1 MRRTLTRLA
10 LAGAVGSVL
19 LAVGAGTAFAA
30 HGHGRLGTRLV
41 FQGRATGGPGGGGM
55 FGLGGPGIGFG
66 GPGMMGGMGRGMGG
80 PGGGGPGGPG
90 VLFSDVL
97 TPAAAFLNISVS
109 ALASDLNGGKTL
121 AQEATAKNKTA
132 ADLITAIVAAQ
143 KTNLDNE
150 KAAGWITADQETNLL
165 AGYTK
170 AVTQLVNNGPPVP
183 GGGKQDGGPLKI
195 VSDYLGISVAD
206 LQTALKGGKTLADEV
221 TAAGN
226 GKTVAG
232 LVAALEAPVK
242 AKLDTA
248 VNEQRHHP
256 GSGDRDPGPHDDA
269 PDEHDQRRQ
278 AGQGRGN
285 LDGVPERRPHEP
297 RALHHGEG
305 ARSAPP
311 LAPVLR
317 HWCSTLE
324 PGQAPGSGLFRRR
337 RGSAGRRRSA
347 RPRRRPPPRRPG

>member
-1 MRRTLTRLA
+1 MTRKVVKMRRTLTRLA
-10 LAGAVGSVL
+10 LAGVVGSVL

-30 HGHGRLGTRLV
+30 HGHGRLGMRLV
-41 FQGRATGGPGGGGM
+41 FQGRATGGPGGGGI
-55 FGLGGPGIGFG
+55 FGFGGPGIGFG

-90 VLFSDVL
+90 VLPSDVL

-109 ALASDLNGGKTL
+109 TLAADLNGGKTL
-121 AQEATAKNKTA
+121 AQEATAKSKTA
-132 ADLITAIVAAQ
+132 ADLIGAIVAAQ

-150 KAAGWITADQETNLL
+150 QAAGWISADQETSLL

-170 AVTQLVNNGPPVP
+170 AVTALVNNGPAVP
-183 GGGKQDGGPLKI
+183 GAGRQDGGPLKI

-232 LVAALEAPVK
+232 LVTALEAPAK

-248 VNEQRHHP
+248 VMNNVITQAQETAILANLTTHLTNLIN
-256 GSGDRDPGPHDDA
+256 GVK
-269 PDEHDQRRQ
+269 PDNA
-278 AGQGRGN
+278 AGTSTASLN
-285 LDGVPERRPHEP
+285 GVRTS
-297 RALHHGEG
+297 L
-305 ARSAPP
+305 ARFTTVKVFA
-311 LAPVLR
+311 LR
-317 HWCSTLE
+317 H
-324 PGQAPGSGLFRRR
+324 R
-337 RGSAGRRRSA
+337 
-347 RPRRRPPPRRPG
+347 